1 VTGHRLPAHGTAHHP
16 CDAHRCP
23 LATHVRVI
31 EELPGNWR
39 RLDQRIDGRDRSP
52 GPTMVSNVDALKA
65 LTALR
70 ALNLSF
76 DGGQNVGAVEALT
89 ALPGA

>member
-1 VTGHRLPAHGTAHHP
+1 
-16 CDAHRCP
+16 
-23 LATHVRVI
+23 
-31 EELPGNWR
+31 
-39 RLDQRIDGRDRSP
+39 
-52 GPTMVSNVDALKA
+52 MVSNVDALKA